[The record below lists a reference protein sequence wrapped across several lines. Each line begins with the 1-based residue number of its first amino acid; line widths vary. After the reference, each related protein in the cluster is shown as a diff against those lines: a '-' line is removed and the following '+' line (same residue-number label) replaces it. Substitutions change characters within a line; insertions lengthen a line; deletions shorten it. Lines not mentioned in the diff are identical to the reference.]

1 MVIHGKFWKKTPQNS
16 YFPYFVVSIS
26 LSWQIRKKENK
37 TSMKFFLHQGFV
49 MRVSILWILSM
60 DGILFHDA
68 KKPHMRLQQIS
79 SMPNKV
85 QIKLNKCLEIFHTI
99 AYKS

>member
-1 MVIHGKFWKKTPQNS
+1 
-16 YFPYFVVSIS
+16 
-26 LSWQIRKKENK
+26 
-37 TSMKFFLHQGFV
+37 
-49 MRVSILWILSM
+49 M

-68 KKPHMRLQQIS
+68 KKPHMWLQQIS